1 MRRESCA
8 LATILAAAL
17 LALPL
22 LGAGGPAA
30 PAAPKASAAPAP
42 AAAAANDCF
51 GPGDWP
57 MVEKACEKLASA
69 EPANG
74 RAWFRLGLARQSQGR
89 TEPAIEAYL
98 KAESLGHNPNV
109 MVNLAACYAKL
120 GRGEDALKWLESAA
134 GAGFSQ
140 PAVISGDDSFA
151 SLVGTP
157 RFDAALAR
165 IDAASRPCAALP
177 EARQFD
183 FWVGKWE
190 VRNPQGQLA
199 GTNEIQLIL
208 GKCVLL
214 ENWSGARGS
223 SGKSINLYNQYKGYW
238 QQTWVDDQGD
248 VTEFV
253 DGVYK
258 DGVMRF
264 RAETRG
270 RDGKVLQ
277 RRLSFT
283 KLAPGK
289 VRQYSEQSSDGGKTW
304 STEYD
309 LTYTKV
315 GEAST
320 GAAPAAGS
328 GAH

>member
-1 MRRESCA
+1 MRRESRA
-8 LATILAAAL
+8 LATIVAASL
-17 LALPL
+17 LALPHL
-22 LGAGGPAA
+22 AAGGQA
-30 PAAPKASAAPAP
+30 AP
-42 AAAAANDCF
+42 AAAAVPAAATDCF
-51 GPGDWP
+51 APGDWP
-57 MVEKACEKLASA
+57 AVEKACEKLTVA
-69 EPANG
+69 EPENG
-74 RAWFRLGLARQSQGR
+74 RAWFRLGLARQSQDR
-89 TEPAIEAYL
+89 PEPAIPAYL
-98 KAESLGHNPNV
+98 KAEAIGHNPNV

-120 GRGEDALKWLESAA
+120 GRSEDALKWLEAAA
-134 GAGFSQ
+134 GAGFAQ
-140 PAVISGDDSFA
+140 PVVISGDASFA
-151 SLVGTP
+151 ALIGTP

-165 IDAASRPCAALP
+165 IDTASRPCAALP

-208 GKCVLL
+208 GQCVLL
-214 ENWSGARGS
+214 ENWTGTRGS
-223 SGKSINLYNQYKGYW
+223 SGKSINLYNQYKGAW
-238 QQTWVDDQGD
+238 QQTWVDDQGE

-283 KLAPGK
+283 NLGPGK

-304 STEYD
+304 ATEYD
-309 LTYTKV
+309 LTYTRV
-315 GEAST
+315 GESS
-320 GAAPAAGS
+320 GSAPATGS
-328 GAH
+328 GVP

>member
-1 MRRESCA
+1 MNRKNCA
-8 LATILAAAL
+8 LSRTLAL
-17 LALPL
+17 LMVVLPTPL
-22 LGAGGPAA
+22 LTAA
-30 PAAPKASAAPAP
+30 STAPAP
-42 AAAAANDCF
+42 TSAAATDCF
-51 GPGDWP
+51 GAGDWP
-57 MVEKACEKLASA
+57 SVEKACEKTTAA

-74 RAWFRLGLARQSQGR
+74 RAWFRLGLARQSQQHV
-89 TEPAIEAYL
+89 EPAIEAYL
-98 KAESLGHNPNV
+98 KAEAIGHNPNV

-120 GRGEDALKWLESAA
+120 GRREDALKWVEAAA

-140 PAVISGDDSFA
+140 PAVIIGDADLA
-151 SLVGTP
+151 ALKGTP
-157 RFDAALAR
+157 RFDAAMTK
-165 IDAASRPCAALP
+165 IDAASHPCAALP

-214 ENWSGARGS
+214 ENWTGQRGS
-223 SGKSINLYNQYKGYW
+223 SGKSINLYNQYKGFW

-258 DGVMRF
+258 DNVMRF

-270 RDGKVLQ
+270 RDGKTVQ

-283 KLAPGK
+283 NLAPGK
-289 VRQYSEQSSDGGKTW
+289 VRQFSEQSTDSGKTW

-309 LTYTKV
+309 LTYTRV
-315 GEAST
+315 GEASAGT
-320 GAAPAAGS
+320 APAAGS
-328 GAH
+328 MSR